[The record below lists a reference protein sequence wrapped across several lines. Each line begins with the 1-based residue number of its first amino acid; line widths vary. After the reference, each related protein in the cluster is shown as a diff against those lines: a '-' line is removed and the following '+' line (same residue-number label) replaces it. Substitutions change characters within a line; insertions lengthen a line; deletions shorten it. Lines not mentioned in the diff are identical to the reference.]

1 MFPNTFPI
9 RFVLATLLFSGSGG
23 ILSRIFCGMLNAAQ
37 LVGRYSHVGEL
48 TIAGSEV
55 NQRDGSHRFR
65 EGV

>member
-1 MFPNTFPI
+1 MFLNTFPI

-23 ILSRIFCGMLNAAQ
+23 ILSRIFCGMLNAVQ
-37 LVGRYSHVGEL
+37 LVGRYVGEL